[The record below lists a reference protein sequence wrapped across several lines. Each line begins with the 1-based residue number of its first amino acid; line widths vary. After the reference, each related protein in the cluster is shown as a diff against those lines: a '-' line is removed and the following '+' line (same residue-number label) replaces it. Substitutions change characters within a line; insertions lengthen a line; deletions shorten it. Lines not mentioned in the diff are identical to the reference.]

1 MASRILAMTK
11 ENTGLASP
19 RSVFEVKVA
28 AFARFEFALNL
39 QSLKNLLAR
48 VWAFSMAMDM
58 STHLATSYLDMAEF
72 VKGLAVC
79 TVNLL
84 TGVISI
90 VAERGSSNELPR
102 RCPPCILTSW
112 LCFKA
117 ESSVTF

>member
-48 VWAFSMAMDM
+48 VWTFSVAMDM
-58 STHLATSYLDMAEF
+58 ATLGLPTVLYF
-72 VKGLAVC
+72 KGQSF
-79 TVNLL
+79 N
-84 TGVISI
+84 
-90 VAERGSSNELPR
+90 
-102 RCPPCILTSW
+102 
-112 LCFKA
+112 
-117 ESSVTF
+117 